1 MMYSRGNEMNNVN
14 ATLSLIEDA
23 LESALEDNDVTDN
36 CSKQKNCETD
46 SSRFENVSEFT
57 LPMSV

>member
-1 MMYSRGNEMNNVN
+1 MNNVN

-23 LESALEDNDVTDN
+23 LESALEDNDAIDS
-36 CSKQKNCETD
+36 CSKQKSCETD

-57 LPMSV
+57 LPMNV